1 MLFRWFALVLPLL
14 PVTAS
19 GARPVLQSGCEYDYP
34 PFCFQ
39 DTDGAAAGFS
49 VELLTAALDAM
60 DHDVRYSLDN
70 WSVVK
75 GWLENREVDCLP
87 LVGRTPE
94 REEAFDFTFPYMSL
108 HGAIVVRSQCDHIH
122 SSEDLDGYRVG
133 VMAGDNAEEYMNR
146 NDYGEELVAYPTFAD
161 ALQALQEDSVHA
173 VVMQRLVALRLIAEM
188 GLTGVRVLDSPMPGF
203 RQDFC
208 FAVQE
213 GDGETLALLNE
224 GLSVV
229 MADGTYSYLHHKW
242 FAFMEIPSSRALVV
256 AGDSN
261 FPPFEFIDSLGNP
274 AGLSVD
280 LIRLTAAEV
289 GLDVEVRLDDWSSVV
304 AAFSAG
310 EADILCGMFYSPAR
324 DLEFDFTQPHTIV
337 HYVPVTASDT
347 PPGSLEELSGKK
359 VAVQAR
365 DIAHDFLA
373 ASDFS
378 GELLLYPSQEE
389 ALLAVVEGEADCAVV
404 ARLSTL
410 YFMDLY
416 GWELIP
422 GNEPLISPG
431 YCFAVASGNAALKSE
446 LSEGLRAVVATGGY
460 RRAFERWMGSLVEEE
475 PASLAR
481 VLRSSLVFVLPL
493 IGALLLVM
501 VWVRT
506 LRRQVR
512 LRTADL
518 RRNQALLNTAQEV
531 AVMGGWEY
539 DLKAGKI
546 HWSDEVFAIHEMGVG
561 KNPRD
566 PSESMEESLQC
577 YSEDCRE
584 KLRDAFM
591 SCVEK
596 GVPYSM
602 ECRFR
607 SLDGREKWIRT
618 AARAEL
624 EKGDIRCVVGYIQD
638 ITDFKTKESRIA
650 HLNVVLRAIRDINQL
665 IIREEDP
672 SRLLAAAADLLV
684 EHRSYS
690 YALLVLVRPSG
701 EPFLWRHAGLEP
713 ETAKQSDDFFSRGE
727 MPPCYR
733 SIEPGCNTIDR
744 ALCRECSLYAGN
756 SDITALCAPLIH
768 GDIRY
773 GYITVSLH
781 QGQGDDEEERSLLA
795 EMADDLAYAL
805 AGIREKKE
813 RRKAE
818 KAREEIRKQLIQSQ
832 KMEAV
837 GQLAG
842 GIAHDFNNMLQVI
855 LGHAQMLRELDTPE
869 EVRSGVEGV
878 LDGAGRAAELTRQL
892 LLFSRRQVM
901 TMEVLDFNKM
911 VEDLLRMVRR
921 LIGEHI
927 RLEWVPGSAVGAVKG
942 DKGMLEQVIMNLCV
956 NARDAMPRGGV
967 LTIETISVLI
977 DSQYCRKHAWAKP
990 GRFILLSVTDTGT
1003 GMDQATMERIFEPFF
1018 TTKEPGK
1025 GTGIGLATAYGIVKQ
1040 HDGMINAYSEPGKG
1054 SIFKVYLPLA
1064 RMEATEVGAEISG
1077 PVVGGRE
1084 TVLLAEDDP
1093 MVRALAEEILRRAG
1107 YTVLVA
1113 SDGDEAVELFTS
1125 AEKVDILLLD
1135 VVMPGMNGHDVMKKI
1150 REMEP
1155 DIPVLF
1161 TSGYTQNAIHTN
1173 FVLKTGLKLLQKP
1186 YSQEQLLRALRS
1198 ILDRG

>member
-1 MLFRWFALVLPLL
+1 
-14 PVTAS
+14 
-19 GARPVLQSGCEYDYP
+19 
-34 PFCFQ
+34 
-39 DTDGAAAGFS
+39 
-49 VELLTAALDAM
+49 
-60 DHDVRYSLDN
+60 
-70 WSVVK
+70 
-75 GWLENREVDCLP
+75 
-87 LVGRTPE
+87 
-94 REEAFDFTFPYMSL
+94 
-108 HGAIVVRSQCDHIH
+108 
-122 SSEDLDGYRVG
+122 
-133 VMAGDNAEEYMNR
+133 
-146 NDYGEELVAYPTFAD
+146 
-161 ALQALQEDSVHA
+161 
-173 VVMQRLVALRLIAEM
+173 
-188 GLTGVRVLDSPMPGF
+188 MPGF

-213 GDGETLALLNE
+213 GDAETLALLNE
-224 GLSVV
+224 GLAVV

-261 FPPFEFIDSLGNP
+261 FPPFEYLDSLGNP
-274 AGLSVD
+274 AGLNVD

-289 GLDVEVRLDDWSSVV
+289 GLDVEVRLDHWSSVL
-304 AAFSAG
+304 AAFTAG

-337 HYVPVTASDT
+337 HYVPVVASGT
-347 PPGSLEELSGKK
+347 PPGSVAELSGMR
-359 VAVQAR
+359 VAVQER

-373 ASDFS
+373 GSDLS
-378 GELLLYPSQEE
+378 GELLPCPSQED
-389 ALLAVVEGEADCAVV
+389 ALLAVLEGDADCAVV
-404 ARLSTL
+404 ARLSAAF
-410 YFMDLY
+410 FMDLY
-416 GWELIP
+416 GWELVP
-422 GNEPLISPG
+422 GKEPLISPG
-431 YCFAVASGNAALKSE
+431 YCFAVASGNVALKSE

-460 RRAFERWMGSLVEEE
+460 RRAFERWMGSLVEDE
-475 PASLAR
+475 PPSLAR

-512 LRTADL
+512 LKTADL

-539 DLKAGKI
+539 DLKTRRI
-546 HWSDEVFAIHEMGVG
+546 HWSDEVFAIHGMEAEE
-561 KNPRD
+561 NPRD
-566 PSESMEESLQC
+566 PSAAIEESLQC
-577 YSEDCRE
+577 YLEDCRE
-584 KLRDAFM
+584 RVRKAFEA
-591 SCVEK
+591 CVEN
-596 GVPYSM
+596 GIPYRL
-602 ECRFR
+602 ECRFK

-624 EKGDIRCVVGYIQD
+624 EKGEIRRVVGYIQD
-638 ITDFKTKESRIA
+638 ITDFKTTERRIA
-650 HLNVVLRAIRDINQL
+650 HLNVVLRAIRDVNQL

-672 SRLLAAAADLLV
+672 ARLLEKAADLLV

-690 YALLVLVRPSG
+690 YALLILVSPTG
-701 EPFLWRHAGLEP
+701 EPFIWRHAGLEP
-713 ETAKQSDDFFSRGE
+713 DTAKKTDDYFSKGE

-744 ALCRECSLYAGN
+744 SLCRESTLFSG
-756 SDITALCAPLIH
+756 SSTITALCAPLIH
-768 GDIRY
+768 GGVRY
-773 GYITVSLH
+773 GYITVSLLP
-781 QGQGDDEEERSLLA
+781 GQGDDEEERALLA

-805 AGIREKKE
+805 AGIREKKA

-818 KAREEIRKQLIQSQ
+818 KAGEEIRKQLIQSQ
-832 KMEAV
+832 KIEAV

-855 LGHAQMLRELDTPE
+855 LGHAQMLKELDPCE
-869 EVRSGVEGV
+869 DARSGIEGI
-878 LDGAGRAAELTRQL
+878 LDGAGRAADLTRQL

-901 TMEVLDFNKM
+901 TTEVLDFNLL

-956 NARDAMPRGGV
+956 NARDAMPEGGV
-967 LTIETISVLI
+967 LTIETIGVLI
-977 DSQYCRKHAWAKP
+977 DSQYCRKHSWARP

-1003 GMDQATMERIFEPFF
+1003 GMDPATMERIFEPFF

-1064 RMEATEVGAEISG
+1064 RMEAREVGADIQG
-1077 PVVGGRE
+1077 PAVGGTE

-1093 MVRALAEEILRRAG
+1093 MVRSLAEEILRRAG
-1107 YTVLVA
+1107 YKVLTA
-1113 SDGDEAVELFTS
+1113 SDGHEAIEVYRS
-1125 AEKVDILLLD
+1125 AGKVDLLLLD
-1135 VVMPGMNGHDVMKKI
+1135 VIMPGMSGHEVMNRI
-1150 REMEP
+1150 RASQP

-1161 TSGYTQNAIHTN
+1161 TSGYSDNAIHTN
-1173 FVLKTGLKLLQKP
+1173 FVLKEGLRLLQKP
-1186 YSQEQLLRALRS
+1186 YSQEQLLRTLRG
-1198 ILDRG
+1198 ILDRS

>member
-1 MLFRWFALVLPLL
+1 MLFRWFALVLALL

-19 GARPVLQSGCEYDYP
+19 GSRPVLQSGCENDYP
-34 PFCFQ
+34 PFCYQ
-39 DTDGAAAGFS
+39 DSDGAAAGFS

-60 DHDVRYSLDN
+60 DYDVRYSLDN
-70 WSVVK
+70 WSAVK
-75 GWLENREVDCLP
+75 GWLETGQVDCLP

-94 REEAFDFTFPYMSL
+94 REEELDFTFPYISL
-108 HGAIVVRSQCDHIH
+108 HGALVVKSDCDHIH
-122 SSEDLDGYRVG
+122 SSDDLAGYRVG
-133 VMAGDNAEEYMNR
+133 VMAGDIAEEYMNR
-146 NDYGEELVAYPTFAD
+146 NDFGEELVSFPTYTD
-161 ALQALQEDSVHA
+161 ALIALHGDSVHA

-213 GDGETLALLNE
+213 DDEETLALLND
-224 GLSVV
+224 GLAVV

-242 FAFMEIPSSRALVV
+242 FAFMEVPSSRALVV

-274 AGLSVD
+274 AGLNVD

-289 GLDVEVRLDDWSSVV
+289 GLDVEVRLDDWPSVV

-337 HYVPVTASDT
+337 HYVPVVASSA
-347 PPGSLEELSGKK
+347 PPGSMEELSGMR
-359 VAVQAR
+359 VAVQSR

-373 ASDFS
+373 ESDIP
-378 GELLLYPSQEE
+378 GELILYPSQEE

-404 ARLSTL
+404 ARLSAA

-416 GWELIP
+416 GWDLIP

-431 YCFAVASGNAALKSE
+431 YCFAVASGNAALKAE

-460 RRAFERWMGSLVEEE
+460 RRAFERWMGSLAEEK
-475 PASLAR
+475 PRIL
-481 VLRSSLVFVLPL
+481 VPILRNSLVFVLPL

-501 VWVRT
+501 LWVRT

-518 RRNQALLNTAQEV
+518 RRDRALLNTTQEV
-531 AVMGGWEY
+531 AVIGGWEY
-539 DLKAGKI
+539 DLKIRRI
-546 HWSDEVFAIHEMGVG
+546 HWSDELFAIHGMEVG
-561 KNPRD
+561 DNPRD

-624 EKGDIRCVVGYIQD
+624 EKGVVRRVAGYMQD
-638 ITDFKTKESRIA
+638 ITDFKTTKSRVA
-650 HLNVVLRAIRDINQL
+650 HLNVVLRAIRDINQI
-665 IIREEDP
+665 IIREDDP
-672 SRLLAAAADLLV
+672 ARLLEKAASLLV

-701 EPFLWRHAGLEP
+701 EPFLWRHAGLDTD
-713 ETAKQSDDFFSRGE
+713 TAKKTDDFFSGGE
-727 MPPCYR
+727 MPPCYT

-744 ALCRECSLYAGN
+744 SLCRECLLYAGN
-756 SDITALCAPLIH
+756 SGITALCAPLIH

-773 GYITVSLH
+773 GYITALY
-781 QGQGDDEEERSLLA
+781 QGQGDDEEERALLA
-795 EMADDLAYAL
+795 EMADDLGYAL

-813 RRKAE
+813 RLKAE
-818 KAREEIRKQLIQSQ
+818 KASEEIQKQLLQSQ
-832 KMEAV
+832 KMEAL

-855 LGHAQMLRELDTPE
+855 LGHAQMLKETDSCE
-869 EVRSGVEGV
+869 SARSGIEGI
-878 LDGAGRAAELTRQL
+878 LDGAGRAADLTRQL

-901 TMEVLDFNKM
+901 TMEVLDFNRM

-956 NARDAMPRGGV
+956 NARDAMPGGGV
-967 LTIETISVLI
+967 FTIETISVLI
-977 DSQYCRKHAWAKP
+977 DSQYCREHSWARP
-990 GRFILLSVTDTGT
+990 GRFILLSVADTGV
-1003 GMDQATMERIFEPFF
+1003 GMEPSTMKRIFEPFF

-1064 RMEATEVGAEISG
+1064 RMEAREVGADIQG
-1077 PVVGGRE
+1077 PVTGGSE
-1084 TVLLAEDDP
+1084 TVLLAEDDS
-1093 MVRALAEEILRRAG
+1093 MVRDLATQILKRAG
-1107 YTVLVA
+1107 YTVLTA
-1113 SDGDEAVELFTS
+1113 SDGYEAVEVFGS
-1125 AEKVDILLLD
+1125 AGKVDLLLLD
-1135 VVMPGMNGHDVMKKI
+1135 VIMPGMSGHEVMKRI
-1150 REMEP
+1150 REVQP

-1161 TSGYTQNAIHTN
+1161 TSGYTQNVIHTN
-1173 FVLKTGLKLLQKP
+1173 FVLKEGLRLLQKP

-1198 ILDRG
+1198 ILDRS